1 MGCISVKWSRA
12 LNKNKTLQL
21 DIPKGMEVK
30 LDVES
35 LKIPHGKSL
44 RINGVEIPMVS
55 SYNISSGKWE
65 VVF

>member
-1 MGCISVKWSRA
+1 MGCISVKWNRA
-12 LNKNKTLQL
+12 MNKNKTLQL

-44 RINGVEIPMVS
+44 RINGVEISMVS
-55 SYNISSGKWE
+55 YYTISSGKWE